1 MTKRETF
8 PFSASLSNQAFCA
21 FVPFSISGPYQV
33 VSAGSAGLSIAHEQH
48 EVVFAISDRPRELRK
63 VVGVQVNSLEAEMAQ
78 SSDLIEI

>member
-1 MTKRETF
+1 M
-8 PFSASLSNQAFCA
+8 
-21 FVPFSISGPYQV
+21 

-78 SSDLIEI
+78 SSDLIEIQKYFTALYVATNHIFTQCQQRVHD